1 MVVDIIVLS
10 PDEEFIAWLDSTSV
24 YVEETSQSETI
35 REITL
40 EHSLN
45 DDTKIKK
52 WYMQG
57 NKIWIR
63 LRRSLS
69 S

>member
-45 DDTKIKK
+45 DDTKVKK
-52 WYMQG
+52 WY
-57 NKIWIR
+57 R
-63 LRRSLS
+63 
-69 S
+69 